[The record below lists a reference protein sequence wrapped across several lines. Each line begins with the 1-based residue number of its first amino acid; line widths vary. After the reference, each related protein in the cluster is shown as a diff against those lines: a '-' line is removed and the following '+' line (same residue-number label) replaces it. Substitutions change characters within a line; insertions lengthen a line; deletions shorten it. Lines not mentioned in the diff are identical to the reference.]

1 MLEQTSLENTRCQ
14 PILACCGV
22 NAALKDKSE
31 NVFLKILKT
40 LDPKDLYF
48 YEIRICKFASRVFFD
63 DPSSG
68 FSYLVQVHSECD
80 NFLNPPYQDTNIFL
94 EKNFDDLVEYSIIL
108 PRLFKSHHRYL
119 IDFESDKE
127 CTFGQFGHKVNL
139 WKQVN
144 GLF

>member
-22 NAALKDKSE
+22 NAMLRDKSE
-31 NVFLKILKT
+31 NVFLKISKM
-40 LDPKDLYF
+40 LDTEDLYF
-48 YEIRICKFASRVFFD
+48 YEIRISKFASKIFSD
-63 DPSSG
+63 DLSSS
-68 FSYLVQVHSECD
+68 FAYLVQVYSECD
-80 NFLNPPYQDTNIFL
+80 NFLNSPYQDTNIFL

-119 IDFESDKE
+119 IDFELDKE
-127 CTFGQFGHKVNL
+127 CTFGEFGRKVNL
-139 WKQVN
+139 WKQSN